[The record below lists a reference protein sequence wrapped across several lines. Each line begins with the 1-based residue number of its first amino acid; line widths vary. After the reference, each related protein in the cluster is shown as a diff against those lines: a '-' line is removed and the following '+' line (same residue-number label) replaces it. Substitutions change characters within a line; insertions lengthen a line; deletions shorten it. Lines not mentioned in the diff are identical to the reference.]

1 MASIIWDQVGS
12 RLYENGLD
20 RGVLY
25 LPDGSA
31 VPWNGLTA
39 VIENFDN
46 STEAVYFDGMK
57 VNDLVVLG
65 DFSASLKAITYP
77 DEFIELEG
85 LGVVRDGLFV
95 ADQRPKT
102 FALCY
107 RTHIGNDV
115 NGDSL
120 GYKIHILYN
129 VTAIPS
135 AQTYA
140 SFTID
145 PSLTEFE
152 WVLTAVPQEVPGF
165 RPTAHII
172 LDSRKLDP
180 WMLEEM
186 ELMLYGDSFTDA
198 SLLTFADLVTYMQG
212 WFRVQIIDNGDG
224 TWTAISQRDGF
235 ITFLGMEEFMIEHV
249 NAFYLDEDTFEI
261 SDTTTAADVPQ
272 LVIEMVAQ
280 GIWTATTEQN
290 GIIVEISPGIVELRD
305 ANVSYISADEYI
317 IESTVI

>member
-1 MASIIWDQVGS
+1 MASVIWDKVGS

-25 LPDGSA
+25 LPDGTA

-39 VIENFDN
+39 VIENFDR
-46 STEAVYFDGMK
+46 STEPVYYDGMK
-57 VNDLVVLG
+57 VNDLVILG

-85 LGVVRDGLFV
+85 LGVVREGLFV
-95 ADQRPKT
+95 ADQPPQT

-129 VTAIPS
+129 ITAIPS

-140 SFTID
+140 SFTLD

-152 WVLTAVPQEVPGF
+152 WTLTAVPQEVPGF

-172 LDSRKLDP
+172 IDSRKIDP

-186 ELMLYGDSFTDA
+186 ELMLYGNTFADA
-198 SLLTFADLVTYMQG
+198 ALLTFADLVTYMQG

-249 NAFYLDEDTFEI
+249 NAFYLDEDTFQI
-261 SDTTTAADVPQ
+261 SDTTTSADVPQ
-272 LVIEMVAQ
+272 LVIEMIAE
-280 GIWTATTEQN
+280 GIWTATTEQD

-305 ANVSYISADEYI
+305 ANISYISADEYI
-317 IESTVI
+317 IESTEI

>member
-1 MASIIWDQVGS
+1 MASILWDQVGS

-85 LGVVRDGLFV
+85 LGVVREGLFV
-95 ADQRPKT
+95 ADQRPQT

-140 SFTID
+140 SFTTD

-172 LDSRKLDP
+172 LDSRKIDP

-186 ELMLYGDSFTDA
+186 ELMLYGDSFNDA

-235 ITFLGMEEFMIEHV
+235 ITFLGVEEFMIEHV
-249 NAFYLDEDTFEI
+249 NAFYLDADTFQI
-261 SDTTTAADVPQ
+261 SDTTTSADVPQ
-272 LVIEMVAQ
+272 LVIEMIAEGV
-280 GIWTATTEQN
+280 WTATTEQN

-305 ANVSYISADEYI
+305 ANISYISADEYI

>member
-280 GIWTATTEQN
+280 GVWTATTEQN

-305 ANVSYISADEYI
+305 ANISYISADEYI